1 MSLLS
6 VCLWIATSLSCLRF
20 LIYENYCQLSIFH
33 IIKNQSKTR
42 NINLFLI
49 NQKYVI
55 IITHPWSFD
64 TQSTNII
71 WIQYTNVI
79 LLIWF
84 WKVCNECWE
93 ISKMVSKFSFSSNT
107 SNVSNLFVKLKPIV
121 LTTMNPKSAESFFY
135 LLRVSGNFEVKK
147 GVGKNLK
154 IKIFSSDPVSLYNNT
169 TWFHKAL
176 FILHIVLKVCVKKDC
191 VCL

>member
-6 VCLWIATSLSCLRF
+6 VCLWIATSLSCLLF
-20 LIYENYCQLSIFH
+20 LIYETYCRLSIFH

-79 LLIWF
+79 LVIWF
-84 WKVCNECWE
+84 WKVCNESWE
-93 ISKMVSKFSFSSNT
+93 ISKIVSKFIFSSNT

-121 LTTMNPKSAESFFY
+121 LTTMNPKISRIFF
-135 LLRVSGNFEVKK
+135 LLIK
-147 GVGKNLK
+147 GSRKFWSEKGGR
-154 IKIFSSDPVSLYNNT
+154 
-169 TWFHKAL
+169 
-176 FILHIVLKVCVKKDC
+176 
-191 VCL
+191 